1 MTPASGSTQLP
12 SPMPPTGA
20 ARYTAPVD
28 LPRKAQIR
36 LTERIDLIRNKH
48 KPLSILRAEAK
59 RVLDQFLDQE
69 GTAASLSRS
78 DRDRIVED
86 LIASSTGFGP
96 LEEVFRDE
104 ATKEILIL
112 NSSQVIGRRND
123 NWSPTSARFRD
134 DDQVRVVLQ
143 NWANLGESYVPGPQA
158 VGGYDLRLPNGFRV
172 LAVLPPIVMTM
183 VPQVLLIRG
192 APPVTAAVVASAG
205 IGMGG
210 SAVAGMSGIYR
221 PPGMSG
227 ISATPA
233 PRQGIPAATSTAGQ
247 GADKPESGVITLG
260 APQTRGNGPNSSVG
274 SFSAASH
281 SSTSL
286 AGSLSSASLAGS
298 MSSTSMTD
306 PSVRIRQKVTQRIIT
321 KLAAAGVYDLNVIPQ
336 PELHRVIL
344 SQVMEYCIQEKLN
357 GDDAMYNRLTLEIL
371 AGMNR

>member
-1 MTPASGSTQLP
+1 MTPASGSLQH
-12 SPMPPTGA
+12 PMTSNSTA
-20 ARYTAPVD
+20 ASRFTPPVD

-69 GTAASLSRS
+69 VTASALSRS

-104 ATKEILIL
+104 SIKEILIL
-112 NSSQVIGRRND
+112 NSSQVIGRKSD
-123 NWSPTSARFRD
+123 NWLPTSARFRD
-134 DDQVRVVLQ
+134 DDQVRIVLQ
-143 NWANLGESYVPGPQA
+143 NWANLGESYVPGSPS
-158 VGGYDLRLPNGFRV
+158 VGGFDLRLPNGFRV
-172 LAVLPPIVMTM
+172 IAILPPPVMNAK
-183 VPQVLLIRG
+183 PQILLIRS
-192 APPVTAAVVASAG
+192 APAISAPAAG
-205 IGMGG
+205 IGGTG
-210 SAVAGMSGIYR
+210 SSVGSMSGIYR
-221 PPGMSG
+221 PPSTSG
-227 ISATPA
+227 IATTPA
-233 PRQGIPAATSTAGQ
+233 PRQTVPSATSTAGQ

-274 SFSAASH
+274 FFAPP
-281 SSTSL
+281 SSQ
-286 AGSLSSASLAGS
+286 SSASLSSS
-298 MSSTSMTD
+298 MSSTSMVD
-306 PSVRIRQKVTQRIIT
+306 PYVRIRQKVTQRIIT

-344 SQVMEYCIQEKLN
+344 AQVMEFCIQEKYS
-357 GDDAMYNRLTLEIL
+357 GDETMYDRLTLEIL